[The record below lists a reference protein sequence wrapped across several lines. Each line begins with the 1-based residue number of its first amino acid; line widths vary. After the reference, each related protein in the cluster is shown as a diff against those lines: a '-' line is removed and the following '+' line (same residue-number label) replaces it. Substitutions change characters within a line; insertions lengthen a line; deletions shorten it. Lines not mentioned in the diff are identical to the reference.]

1 MYFDC
6 GGVDRASRL
15 HGFYRLPG
23 NAGPYLLPRSW
34 IDDPSQAVGAV
45 AWASDSVGGDGNGH
59 NPARQASMEIHAS
72 CRALQARP
80 QIVEGG
86 VDAEPIRL
94 TQIEAEAT
102 T

>member
-1 MYFDC
+1 MYFDS

-23 NAGPYLLPRSW
+23 NARPYLLPRSW

-72 CRALQARP
+72 HAGPSRLDLRLLKEALTRNPFA
-80 QIVEGG
+80 
-86 VDAEPIRL
+86 
-94 TQIEAEAT
+94 
-102 T
+102 